1 MADKEEQAKAGAAH
15 ILLVDDDA
23 NTLEILRRWLAKEGY
38 TTESVSNGQEC
49 LDALAHKSFDVVLL
63 DVMMPV
69 LDGMAVCARMREHPQ
84 WRTIP
89 VILLTAKDDME
100 TRTRG
105 MALGVSEYLTKPI
118 NKLELF
124 ARLRAQVHTREL
136 ERRLDET
143 AAAVAGL
150 PKE

>member
-1 MADKEEQAKAGAAH
+1 MSQNESPTSARVL
-15 ILLVDDDA
+15 IVDDDE

-38 TTESVSNGQEC
+38 TTVSAADGQQC
-49 LDALAHKSFDVVLL
+49 LDALAKEEFDIVLL
-63 DVMMPV
+63 DVMMPGV
-69 LDGMAVCARMREHPQ
+69 DGMQVCERMRANPE

-118 NKLELF
+118 NKQELF
-124 ARLRAQVHTREL
+124 SRLRAQAHTREL
-136 ERRLDET
+136 DRRMDRT
-143 AAAVAGL
+143 AAAIAEMGDD
-150 PKE
+150 

>member
-1 MADKEEQAKAGAAH
+1 MTDREKQTKPGAAR
-15 ILLVDDDA
+15 ILLVDDDMNA
-23 NTLEILRRWLAKEGY
+23 LEILRRWLAKEGY
-38 TTESVSNGQEC
+38 VTESAHNGQEC
-49 LDALAHKSFDVVLL
+49 LQALERGTYDVVLL

-69 LDGMAVCARMREHPQ
+69 MDGMAVCARMREHPQ

-89 VILLTAKDDME
+89 VVLLTAKDDME

-143 AAAVAGL
+143 AAAVADL
-150 PKE
+150 KE

>member
-1 MADKEEQAKAGAAH
+1 MTDTESQTKSGAAR

-38 TTESVSNGQEC
+38 VTDSAHNGEEC
-49 LDALAHKSFDVVLL
+49 LEALQRTTYDVVLL

-69 LDGMAVCARMREHPQ
+69 MDGMAVCARMREHPL

-89 VILLTAKDDME
+89 VVLLTAKDDME

-143 AAAVAGL
+143 AAAVADL
-150 PKE
+150 KE

>member
-1 MADKEEQAKAGAAH
+1 MTDREKQTKPGAAR
-15 ILLVDDDA
+15 ILIVDDDMNA
-23 NTLEILRRWLAKEGY
+23 LEILRRWLAKEGY
-38 TTESVSNGQEC
+38 VTESAHNGQEC
-49 LDALAHKSFDVVLL
+49 LQALERSTYDVVLL

-69 LDGMAVCARMREHPQ
+69 MDGMAVCARMREHPQ

-89 VILLTAKDDME
+89 VVLLTAKDDME

-143 AAAVAGL
+143 AAAVADL
-150 PKE
+150 KE